1 MILSS
6 ENTLLQ
12 DIAKAKA
19 NGFTEDFM
27 YSENT
32 IIARQSKRMFG
43 KTDCTLVEYCRHE
56 GMSDVDDA
64 SILFLI
70 ACADGTRGCLSSAY
84 GKDADIKLIEFVMA
98 LKKDNK

>member
-12 DIAKAKA
+12 DIAEAKA

-32 IIARQSKRMFG
+32 IIARQSKKMFRQ
-43 KTDCTLVEYCRHE
+43 TDCALVEYCRHE

-64 SILFLI
+64 SIVFLI
-70 ACADGTRGCLSSAY
+70 ACNDGTKGCLSSAY
-84 GKDADIKLIEFVMA
+84 GKDADVALIEFVMA
-98 LKKDNK
+98 LKRDD